1 MKQLTTRSFLLALLA
16 FVLSIPAF
24 SAPLPRAEYPRPQ
37 LVRDAWQN
45 LNGTWTYEF
54 DFSLSGLNRGLQ
66 RSQGFS
72 NQITVPFCPESKLSG
87 VEYKDFI
94 AGMWYHRTIRR
105 PAEWAGKRV
114 RLNFGAVDYF
124 CAIYIDGELIGH
136 HWGGSSSFSFDI
148 TDAIADGA
156 EHHLV
161 VRVEDA
167 TRSNEQTTGKQAHDF
182 ASSGCMY
189 TRVTGIWQ
197 TVWMEAVSPFG
208 LKNVYIIPELDEK
221 RFVVQPQ
228 FFALQA
234 GQTLEV
240 IVRDGKKIVGRAK
253 QRAATPMNVVL
264 PLKSVKT
271 WSPEDPF
278 LYDIELNVCAA
289 DGTVLDHV
297 TSYAGMRKIH
307 IEGNRLYLNNKPL
320 YLRTVLDQ
328 GYYPTGVWTAPSDG
342 DLRRDVELGLKA
354 GFNGARLHQKV
365 FEERY
370 LYWADRLGYL
380 VSAESASWGMNMQ
393 SQISA
398 RNFLT
403 EWEEIVVR
411 DRNHPSIIMWT
422 PYNETWG
429 RSKERE
435 AARQH
440 DRFVGDVY
448 TLTHNLDYR
457 PVDDVSGGNH
467 VVADIWSLHNYSQT
481 GKELAEVL
489 TWKDGK
495 APQFNENEARYGGQP
510 YFLDEYGGIKWVVG
524 QQYAENTWG
533 YGQGPKTLEEL
544 YTRLEE
550 LTRTIISFDY
560 ICGFCYTQL
569 TDVEQEQNG
578 VYNFDRSEKFDMQR
592 VSSIFRLQPEEYN
605 K

>member
-1 MKQLTTRSFLLALLA
+1 MKRFSLGLLMLISCSFAA
-16 FVLSIPAF
+16 WAD
-24 SAPLPRAEYPRPQ
+24 ALPRAEYPRPQ
-37 LVRDAWQN
+37 FVREAWQN

-54 DFSLSGLNRGLQ
+54 DFALSGMQ
-66 RSQGFS
+66 RDLKSSQGFQ

-124 CAIYIDGELIGH
+124 CAVYIDGELIGH

-148 TDAIADGA
+148 TDAVADGA
-156 EHHLV
+156 DHNLV
-161 VRVEDA
+161 VRVEDN
-167 TRSNEQTTGKQAHDF
+167 TRSGLQATGKQSHEYG
-182 ASSGCMY
+182 SYGCMY
-189 TRVTGIWQ
+189 TRTTGIWQ

-221 RFVVQPQ
+221 RFIIQPQ

-240 IVRDGKKIVGRAK
+240 IVRDGSKIVAHQQ
-253 QRAATPMNVVL
+253 QRASTPMNVIL

-271 WSPEDPF
+271 WSPEAPF
-278 LYDIELNVCAA
+278 LYDIELNVKAA
-289 DGTVLDHV
+289 DGNVLDHV

-307 IEGNRLYLNNKPL
+307 IEGNRLFLNNKPL

-328 GYYPTGVWTAPSDG
+328 GFYPTGIWTAPSDA

-365 FEERY
+365 FEERF
-370 LYWADRLGYL
+370 LYWADKLGYL
-380 VSAESASWGMNMQ
+380 VSSESASWGMDMQ
-393 SQISA
+393 DERTA
-398 RNFLT
+398 RNFIT
-403 EWEEIVVR
+403 EWEEVVVR

-429 RSKERE
+429 RSRDRE
-435 AARQH
+435 SARQH
-440 DRFVGDVY
+440 DRFVSDVY
-448 TLTHNLDYR
+448 VLTHNLDYR
-457 PVDDVSGGNH
+457 PIDDVSGGHH
-467 VVADIWSLHNYSQT
+467 VVADIWSLHNYASS
-481 GKELAEVL
+481 GEELAKVL
-489 TWKDGK
+489 AWNDGK
-495 APQFNENEARYGGQP
+495 APQFNEYEARYGGQP
-510 YFLDEYGGIKWVVG
+510 YFFDEYGGIKWVVG
-524 QQYAENTWG
+524 QQYADNTWG
-533 YGQGPKTLEEL
+533 YGEGPKTLEEL
-544 YTRLEE
+544 YSRLED
-550 LTRTIISFDY
+550 LTRTIIRFDY

-578 VYNFDRSEKFDMQR
+578 VYNYDRTEKFDMNR
-592 VSSIFRLQPEEYN
+592 ISSIFKLQPEEYN

>member
-1 MKQLTTRSFLLALLA
+1 MKRLLLSLAVALSFAL
-16 FVLSIPAF
+16 
-24 SAPLPRAEYPRPQ
+24 SAHADALPRAEYPRPQ
-37 LVRDAWQN
+37 FVRDAWQN
-45 LNGTWTYEF
+45 LNGQWTYEF
-54 DFSLSGLNRGLQ
+54 DFGLSGLNRGLQ
-66 RSQGFS
+66 NSQGFGS
-72 NQITVPFCPESKLSG
+72 PITVPFCPESKLSG

-124 CAIYIDGELIGH
+124 CAVYIDGALIGH

-148 TDAIADGA
+148 TDAVADGA
-156 EHHLV
+156 DHNLV

-167 TRSNEQTTGKQAHDF
+167 TRSNEQTTGKQAHDY

-208 LKNVYIIPELDEK
+208 LKSAYIVPELDEK
-221 RFVVQPQ
+221 RFVVQPE
-228 FFALQA
+228 FFGLQA

-240 IVRDGKKIVGRAK
+240 IVRDGQKVVARQQ
-253 QRAATPMNVVL
+253 QRAATPMNVIL
-264 PLKSVKT
+264 TLKNVKT
-271 WSPEDPF
+271 WSPESPF
-278 LYDIELNVCAA
+278 LYDIEMNVRAQ
-289 DGTVLDHV
+289 DGTLLDRV

-307 IEGNRLYLNNKPL
+307 IEGNRLFLNNRPI

-328 GYYPTGVWTAPSDG
+328 GYYPTGVWTAPSDA

-370 LYWADRLGYL
+370 LYWADKLGYL

-393 SQISA
+393 GIAAA
-398 RNFLT
+398 RNYLT
-403 EWEEIVVR
+403 EWKEIVVR

-422 PYNETWG
+422 PYNETWS
-429 RSKERE
+429 RSRDRE

-440 DRFVGDVY
+440 DRLVSDVFY
-448 TLTHNLDYR
+448 LTHDLDYR
-457 PVDDVSGGNH
+457 PIDDCSGGNH
-467 VVADIWSLHNYSQT
+467 VVADIWSLHNYSQS
-481 GKELAEVL
+481 GKDLAEVL
-489 TWKDGK
+489 RWKNGK
-495 APQFNENEARYGGQP
+495 APQVNEYEARYSGQP
-510 YFLDEYGGIKWVVG
+510 YFFDEYGGIKWVVG

-533 YGQGPKTLEEL
+533 YGQGPKTLDEL

-578 VYNFDRSEKFDMQR
+578 VYNFDRSEKFDMKR
-592 VSSIFRLQPEEYN
+592 IHGIFSLQPEEYN